1 MKLEEINR
9 ALDDHCAYDFET
21 DTKLADKI
29 QELVK
34 DKKFYV
40 VTLEQHLTS
49 KDDSLAQ
56 TVESKKFTRCELCAW
71 TLEDGEYINKE
82 VHFLDE
88 KYKIIIHCETETKGR
103 HSFLNVMDYILNEK
117 VFDVNTYEHYDHLV
131 VRTTGTGLK
140 ECLKCASNTMKEFIA
155 SVTSRT
161 EQSLKMRKK
170 ELAQNEKRLNVL
182 KKISS
187 NM

>member
-1 MKLEEINR
+1 MTLEEISR
-9 ALDDHCAYDFET
+9 ALNDHCTYDFESG
-21 DTKLADKI
+21 TKLADEI

-56 TVESKKFTRCELCAW
+56 TVESKKFTRCVLC
-71 TLEDGEYINKE
+71 TYDEDGEYIDKE
-82 VHFLDE
+82 VHFIDE
-88 KYKIIIHCETETKGR
+88 KDKIIVHCEVESEGR
-103 HSFLNVMDYILNEK
+103 HSFLNVMDDILNEK
-117 VFDVNTYEHYDHLV
+117 IFEVNTYEHYDHLV
-131 VRTTGTGLK
+131 VKTTGTGLK
-140 ECLKCASNTMKEFIA
+140 ACLECASDTMKDFIA
-155 SVTSRT
+155 SVTFRT

-170 ELAQNEKRLNVL
+170 ELAQNARRLDVL

-187 NM
+187 KM